1 MILQV
6 VKLGKLLLQ
15 IIIRIFRSSL
25 SVNII
30 KSRNPSLSAKTKT
43 FYERTNLFIEFE
55 LLAEKIIMGLSIK
68 Y

>member
-30 KSRNPSLSAKTKT
+30 KSHNPSLSAKTKT

>member
-25 SVNII
+25 SVKII

>member
-25 SVNII
+25 SVKII
-30 KSRNPSLSAKTKT
+30 KSRNPSLSAKTKN